1 MGKANFWYNARD
13 KRWEL
18 RNRSGVVSAFWHD
31 DGYAQDE
38 GGRVTKG
45 IGTITDARI
54 VRAMIGG
61 GATLSML
68 TKNSGTLASVAVG
81 TGLNVLGTLTGMG
94 SAAIAV
100 GDLIFL
106 NAKIPSLGN
115 VLFGGGYIPT
125 TNVVNVFL
133 NNLVLTDVG
142 SIPHTGVDVYRVR
155 F

>member
-18 RNRSGVVSAFWHD
+18 RNRSGVLSTFWHD

-45 IGTITDARI
+45 IGTLADARI
-54 VRAMIGG
+54 ARAMIGG

-81 TGLNVLGTLTGMG
+81 TGLSILGTLTGMG

-106 NAKIPSLGN
+106 NAKTPSMGN
-115 VLFGGGYIPT
+115 ILVYGGFVPT
-125 TNVVNVFL
+125 TNVINVFL
-133 NNLVLTDVG
+133 SNPVLSDVG
-142 SIPHTGVDVYRVR
+142 SIPHTGVDVFRLR